1 MSEKLSYSPE
11 QQHEAP
17 NVRVERPRAAEYSP
31 AEQAEHIKRAE
42 AAVAAETSKTE
53 QPQLPKLEPTDD
65 RPLLIDNA
73 IKTLRMR
80 RNLAHVQKRLKP
92 AQKSLSK
99 VIHQPLVQRTSEAAA
114 VTVTRPSGLLGGG
127 ITAFIGSLI
136 YAYLSRSAGFTYNYT
151 MFLCFFVGGFAFGV
165 AVEFVLHWVA
175 QRKRLHR

>member
-1 MSEKLSYSPE
+1 MSERLSNSPE
-11 QQHEAP
+11 KQHEAP
-17 NVRVERPRAAEYSP
+17 AVHVERPRAAEYSP
-31 AEQAEHIKRAE
+31 AEQAEHIKQAE

-73 IKTLRMR
+73 IKNLRMR

-99 VIHQPLVQRTSEAAA
+99 LIHQPLVQRTSEVAAT
-114 VTVTRPSGLLGGG
+114 TVTRPSGLLGGG

-136 YAYLSRSAGFTYNYT
+136 YAYLSRSAGFTYNFS
-151 MFLCFFVGGFAFGV
+151 MFLCFFVGGFVLGV
-165 AVEFVLHWVA
+165 AGEFALHQLA
-175 QRKRLHR
+175 RRKQR